1 MKQVGDLDWPIPPEM
16 TIQECA
22 DWPGEPNTQEV
33 TVEHSFQLPI
43 SSDLLFLVARGPL
56 ANGQVNIV
64 QSEDQS
70 DRATVTVQTTYD
82 EQHLLDLVKICSLV
96 AKEGENGVGI
106 FSVRP
111 RPRHSH
117 RIRFEI
123 TVTFPKGSENSP
135 LLVSGFRTEMKGVF
149 GHRVEADSVSF
160 NSISLQ
166 GALRPIQVDSLTAG
180 SAHMAT
186 ANSAIEGNFT
196 VHKSL
201 TLSTAN
207 APIDVAVTMLSEKAG
222 ETDLKMST
230 ANSHIGAALSLIT
243 RDSEEESPSASVNGT
258 FNIEANTARGAINV
272 TFPTAP
278 VRSAVHLLADTSLA
292 GVDIVMDPT
301 YEGTFAVHS
310 TPFDKATITAEDKE
324 DPEGKDRKRNLVF
337 NSIGGGN
344 ADGNVYWGEGEGK
357 DRGSIKVNTAL
368 GHVSLEL

>member
-1 MKQVGDLDWPIPPEM
+1 MNQEKTPLIPAPVDFVSAESLAAYQEQERRNRRAQRRKRIF
-16 TIQECA
+16 THIFTFFALFFGIRLLLHGAHHFEGYRNGHYPHHPYWSGSGWECA

-70 DRATVTVQTTYD
+70 DHATVTVQTTYD

-96 AKEGENGVGI
+96 AEEGENGVGI
-106 FSVRP
+106 F
-111 RPRHSH
+111 
-117 RIRFEI
+117 
-123 TVTFPKGSENSP
+123 
-135 LLVSGFRTEMKGVF
+135 
-149 GHRVEADSVSF
+149 
-160 NSISLQ
+160 

-180 SAHMAT
+180 SAYMTT
-186 ANSAIEGNFT
+186 ANSPIKGNFT

-207 APIDVAVTMLSEKAG
+207 AAIDVVVTMLSEKAG

-230 ANSHIGAALSLIT
+230 ANSAVVSLVT
-243 RDSEEESPSASVNGT
+243 KDSEESSSASVNGT
-258 FNIEANTARGAINV
+258 FNIEANTAK
-272 TFPTAP
+272 
-278 VRSAVHLLADTSLA
+278 A

-301 YEGTFAVHS
+301 YEGFFAVHS
-310 TPFDKATITAEDKE
+310 TPLDKETITAEDKE

-337 NSIGGGN
+337 NSVGGGN
-344 ADGNVYWGEGEGK
+344 TKGNVYWGEGEGK
-357 DRGSIKVNTAL
+357 DRGSIKVNPAL
-368 GHVSLEL
+368 GHVSMEL